1 MSMSQENSKNDI
13 IYAIGP
19 QFSSNAIVPSDHPN
33 TSSAEPVMAP
43 MCSKQL
49 LALLRSERKLLKYTI
64 AYDKLCMIR

>member
-1 MSMSQENSKNDI
+1 MQLAPNFLVTLLS
-13 IYAIGP
+13 
-19 QFSSNAIVPSDHPN
+19 HP
-33 TSSAEPVMAP
+33 TIQTHLRRSPLLAP